1 MMFDLFDDLFDE
13 RNSNALLCD
22 VKETDK
28 DYEMN
33 VSMPGFN
40 KDDIKLDLT
49 NGYLT
54 ITADNKKNDE
64 EKDKK
69 GHLIRQER
77 YHGRMSRS
85 FYVGNGVTE
94 KDVKAKYDN
103 GELHITLPKAT
114 KQVEN
119 KSHIA
124 IE

>member
-1 MMFDLFDDLFDE
+1 
-13 RNSNALLCD
+13 
-22 VKETDK
+22 
-28 DYEMN
+28 MN

-103 GELHITLPKAT
+103 GELHHLP
-114 KQVEN
+114 
-119 KSHIA
+119 
-124 IE
+124 

>member
-1 MMFDLFDDLFDE
+1 MMFDLFDE